1 MGTGKAARA
10 QARAHACGMWHVACG
25 LWHVACGMWH
35 VGCALLSHVA
45 CGMRP
50 MACGVWHA
58 ACGMWG
64 CALPRHSACNALL
77 GIPHALRTAWGWRGG
92 KIARGFHVREGW
104 RSPGVTE
111 SVAHSRRRT
120 HRCALTVALW
130 HTHVWA
136 SGALEAR
143 WLCGHAYCGVII
155 ICMIYRVSILR
166 RQIIFWIA

>member
-1 MGTGKAARA
+1 MWLV
-10 QARAHACGMWHVACG
+10 ACGMWHVACG
-25 LWHVACGMWH
+25 MWAARYFHMWPVACG
-35 VGCALLSHVA
+35 L
-45 CGMRP
+45 
-50 MACGVWHA
+50 WHA
-58 ACGMWG
+58 ACGMRHAACG
-64 CALPRHSACNALL
+64 AARYRGTPHATRYLAFRMHSA
-77 GIPHALRTAWGWRGG
+77 PRGG
-92 KIARGFHVREGW
+92 GEGARSQGAFTCVRGG
-104 RSPGVTE
+104 GVQE